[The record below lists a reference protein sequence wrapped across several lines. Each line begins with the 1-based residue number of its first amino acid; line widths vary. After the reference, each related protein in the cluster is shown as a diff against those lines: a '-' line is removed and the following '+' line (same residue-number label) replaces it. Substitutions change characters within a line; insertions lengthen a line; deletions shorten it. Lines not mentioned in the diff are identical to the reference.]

1 MRILRRYMLRSIMM
15 MTGLVLAVLLGLAVF
30 IEFVGQLDDIGT
42 GDFGMPHALLYA
54 ILKLP
59 NLAHVMLPMAV
70 LLGAML
76 GLGGLANHGEL
87 VAIRTAGVS
96 VGSLAG
102 AVMVTGFVLTL
113 IALVLGEYVGPPLE
127 SYARQ
132 FRTNA
137 KHADTGIATG
147 SSVWIRDGDTIL
159 NISGLGESSRFGGVY
174 LFRMQPGGLV
184 SVGRADSA
192 GVDDESQWVL
202 NNYSESVFDDNGVR
216 TRQVRQL
223 TQATTLS
230 PDLVGLAVVRPSSL
244 RGLEL
249 YRYIKYLEQNELDA
263 RRYSVAFWSRIAS
276 AFAVTPMCV
285 LALPFVMGRMRS
297 SGTGARMIVGL
308 IIGLAY
314 FLASRSLADG
324 GQVYELNTVLV
335 AWIPTIT
342 LIAVTTA
349 VLARTR

>member
-147 SSVWIRDGDTIL
+147 SSLWIRDGDTIL

-174 LFRMQPGGLV
+174 LFRMQPGTLV

-216 TRQVRQL
+216 TRQARQS
-223 TQATTLS
+223 TQANNLS

-249 YRYIKYLEQNELDA
+249 YRYIKYLERNELDA

-335 AWIPTIT
+335 AWLPTIT

>member
-96 VGSLAG
+96 VVSLAG

-147 SSVWIRDGDTIL
+147 STLWIRDGDTIL
-159 NISGLGESSRFGGVY
+159 NITGLGESFRFGGVY
-174 LFRMQPGGLV
+174 LFRMQPGGLA

-202 NNYSESVFDDNGVR
+202 NNYSESVFDGDGVR
-216 TRQVRQL
+216 TWHARQS
-223 TQATTLS
+223 TQANNLS

-263 RRYSVAFWSRIAS
+263 GRYIVAFWSRIAS

-297 SGTGARMIVGL
+297 SGTGARMVVGL
-308 IIGLAY
+308 IVGLAY
-314 FLASRSLADG
+314 FLASRGLADG
-324 GQVYELNTVLV
+324 GQVYELNSVLV
-335 AWIPTIT
+335 AWLPTIALT
-342 LIAVTTA
+342 VVTTA
-349 VLARTR
+349 VVARAR

>member
-1 MRILRRYMLRSIMM
+1 MRILRRYMLRSIMTT
-15 MTGLVLAVLLGLAVF
+15 TGLVLAVLLGLAVF

-87 VAIRTAGVS
+87 VAIRAAGVS
-96 VGSLAG
+96 TGRLAG
-102 AVMVTGFVLTL
+102 AVMVTGLALTL
-113 IALVLGEYVGPPLE
+113 IALVLGEYVGPPLD

-132 FRTNA
+132 LRTNA

-147 SSVWIRDGDTIL
+147 STVWIRDGDTIL
-159 NISGLGESSRFGGVY
+159 NITGLGNSFQFGGVF
-174 LFRMQPGGLV
+174 LFRMKPGGLA

-192 GVDDESQWVL
+192 GVDDENQWVL
-202 NNYSESVFDDNGVR
+202 NNYSESVFDRDAVR
-216 TRQVRQL
+216 TRRTRQS
-223 TQATTLS
+223 TQANNLS
-230 PDLVGLAVVRPSSL
+230 PDLVGLAIVRPSSL

-263 RRYSVAFWSRIAS
+263 RRYVGAFWSRIAS

-297 SGTGARMIVGL
+297 SGTGARMVVGL
-308 IIGLAY
+308 IVGLAY
-314 FLASRSLADG
+314 FLASRSLEDG

-335 AWIPTIT
+335 AWLPTIV
-342 LIAVTTA
+342 LILVTMV
-349 VLARTR
+349 VLARSR

>member
-1 MRILRRYMLRSIMM
+1 MRILRRYMLRSIMTT
-15 MTGLVLAVLLGLAVF
+15 TGLVLAVLLGLAVF

-87 VAIRTAGVS
+87 VAIRAAGVS
-96 VGSLAG
+96 TGRLAG
-102 AVMVTGFVLTL
+102 AVMVTGLVLTL
-113 IALVLGEYVGPPLE
+113 IALVLGEYVGPPLD

-147 SSVWIRDGDTIL
+147 STVWIRDGDTIL
-159 NISGLGESSRFGGVY
+159 NITGLGDSFRFGGVF
-174 LFRMQPGGLV
+174 LFRMQPGGLA

-192 GVDDESQWVL
+192 GVDDENQWVL
-202 NNYSESVFDDNGVR
+202 NNYSESVFDRDTVR
-216 TRQVRQL
+216 TRRMRQS
-223 TQATTLS
+223 TQANNLS

-263 RRYSVAFWSRIAS
+263 RRYVGAFWSRIAS
-276 AFAVTPMCV
+276 AIAVTPMCV

-308 IIGLAY
+308 IVGLAY
-314 FLASRSLADG
+314 FLASRSLEDG

-335 AWIPTIT
+335 AWLPTIA
-342 LIAVTTA
+342 LILVTTV
-349 VLARTR
+349 VLARSR